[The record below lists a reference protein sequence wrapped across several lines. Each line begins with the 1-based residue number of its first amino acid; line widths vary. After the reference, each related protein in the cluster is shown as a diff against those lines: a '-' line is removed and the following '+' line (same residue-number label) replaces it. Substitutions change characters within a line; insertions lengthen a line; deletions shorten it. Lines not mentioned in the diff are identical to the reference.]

1 MGFLRFD
8 NDYSRN
14 VIIFCVDNSSSSAA
28 ENRKNN
34 FLILVEGP
42 IYDINGNFGK
52 FSITFTKAN
61 PKFCLS
67 LHYDADNSD
76 LFVNGKEIFKFKTNN

>member
-1 MGFLRFD
+1 M
-8 NDYSRN
+8 
-14 VIIFCVDNSSSSAA
+14 
-28 ENRKNN
+28 
-34 FLILVEGP
+34 EGP

-61 PKFCLS
+61 PKFWLS
-67 LHYDADNSD
+67 LHYHADNSD